1 MSEWKEYKL
10 GDLGAFFGG
19 VTTIKREDYGFGTPF
34 ITYKNVYKNSRIDTS
49 ILELMNVR
57 KNDIIKRNCIYGD
70 IFFTASSET
79 PDEVAMSSVL
89 LANINDLTFNG
100 FCKRYRLYDFNTLI
114 PEYARY
120 LFRGEDFRNSAY
132 EYANGDV
139 RFNISQESLSKISI
153 TIPDL
158 PTQTAIAEI
167 LSSLDDKIELN
178 NKINQDLE
186 NLAQTLFKQWFI
198 DFEFPNENGEPYK
211 SSGGEMVESELGEI
225 PKGWQVGTLSE
236 ILDVK
241 GGTTPS
247 TKEEKYWN
255 GCINWTSPRDL
266 SNLKFPLLIDTEKK
280 ITELGL
286 SKISSG
292 LLPKDTLLLSS
303 RAPIGYLAITN
314 IETAINQGYIAING
328 KGGYSNIYILYWL
341 KANMNLVVER
351 ANGSTFLEIS
361 KSNFKQINCVVPA
374 LNSLNSFTS
383 QAHILFDQLRN
394 NILENQQLTTLRDI
408 LLPKLISGELEIS
421 PQMQKVKKE
430 NLKKVGIE
438 L

>member
-49 ILELMNVR
+49 ILELMNVK

-89 LANINDLTFNG
+89 LNNINDLTFNG

-211 SSGGEMVESELGEI
+211 SSGGEMMESELGEI
-225 PKGWQVGTLSE
+225 PKGWEVKSLKEIAFCFDNKRVPLSSME
-236 ILDVK
+236 RNVRRGIYPYYGAASLMDYVDDYLFDGVYILMGEDGSVTDK
-241 GGTTPS
+241 
-247 TKEEKYWN
+247 N
-255 GCINWTSPRDL
+255 GFPVL
-266 SNLKFPLLIDTEKK
+266 QYVFGKFWVNNHAHILQGK
-280 ITELGL
+280 IVSTEL
-286 SKISSG
+286 IMC
-292 LLPKDTLLLSS
+292 LLKNTNVSDLVTGAVQPKL
-303 RAPIGYLAITN
+303 
-314 IETAINQGYIAING
+314 NQ
-328 KGGYSNIYILYWL
+328 
-341 KANMNLVVER
+341 ANMNKISL
-351 ANGSTFLEIS
+351 AIPTDLNEIVL
-361 KSNFKQINCVVPA
+361 IE
-374 LNSLNSFTS
+374 NSMN
-383 QAHILFDQLRN
+383 HIFEIVRN
-394 NILENQQLTTLRDI
+394 NINEITELTTLRDT
-408 LLPKLISGELEIS
+408 LLPKLISGELEVSQIQTTS
-421 PQMQKVKKE
+421 
-430 NLKKVGIE
+430 
-438 L
+438 